1 MSDIVVGVLFEIDS
15 VTPLTQEEILTV
27 VENVCDTIAQREN
40 LALSEVSV
48 AFVDNEAIRALNREY
63 RSRDEATDVLSFAL
77 LEGEDHEDMTLS
89 DNEPQQLG
97 DIIISWPRLCE
108 QALEYEHSH
117 TRELAFLTAHGMLHL
132 LGYDHQNEVDEQMM
146 FSLQEDILTSLGY
159 TR

>member
-1 MSDIVVGVLFEIDS
+1 MSDILVDVLFEVDS
-15 VTPLTQEEILTV
+15 VAPLTQEAITSV
-27 VENVCDTIAQREN
+27 VEKICEAVAQKEN

-48 AFVDNEAIRALNREY
+48 AIVDNAAIRALNREY
-63 RSRDEATDVLSFAL
+63 RSLDEATDVLSFSL
-77 LEGEDHEDMTLS
+77 LEGEEDDMAADDDELQ
-89 DNEPQQLG
+89 ELG

-108 QALEYEHSH
+108 QAFEYGHSH

-132 LGYDHQNEVDEQMM
+132 LGYDHQNDADEHMM

>member
-1 MSDIVVGVLFEIDS
+1 MPDIVVGVLFEIDS
-15 VTPLTQEEILTV
+15 VTPMTQETITV
-27 VENVCDTIAQREN
+27 VVEKVCEAVAQNEN

-48 AFVDNEAIRALNREY
+48 AFVDNEAIRALNHEY
-63 RSRDEATDVLSFAL
+63 RSLDEATDVLSFAL
-77 LEGEDHEDMTLS
+77 LEGEEQDVEVAD
-89 DNEPQQLG
+89 DEPQQLG

-108 QALEYEHSH
+108 QALDYGHSH

-132 LGYDHQNEVDEQMM
+132 LGYDHQNKDDEHTM